1 MFKET
6 NMAKYKDYK
15 IRLFQT
21 NEDEDKS
28 KELQLKLR
36 DAIITSETNVN
47 SVKLIE
53 RVPDV
58 VEELYRLPN
67 AEG

>member
-1 MFKET
+1 
-6 NMAKYKDYK
+6 MAGYKDYK

-21 NEDEDKS
+21 KENEDKS

-53 RVPDV
+53 RVPEV
-58 VEELYRLPN
+58 VEELYRIK
-67 AEG
+67 E

>member
-1 MFKET
+1 
-6 NMAKYKDYK
+6 MAKYKDYK

-53 RVPDV
+53 RIPGI